1 MKLEGKVAVVTG
13 AGRGL
18 GRAYALHLAK
28 LGADVVINDIDLNS
42 SEEFDEKLTAG
53 SVMDEIRALGRKSL
67 GIEADV
73 RDKAAV
79 DAIFEQTVAEL
90 GRVDILVANAGGMA
104 GDRTQ
109 SYASSVPEDDLRATL
124 DRNLMGTIFCC
135 QAASASMMRQG
146 SGRIVTVA
154 SQAGLR
160 GSATGYYA
168 SYGTAKAAVI
178 HYTHYLAGELA
189 HYGINVNCI
198 APGYINTRRLAI
210 WNDWDDADVRQTVL
224 ADVPLGR
231 LGEVEDCAKVVEFFV
246 TDLSDYV
253 TGQCLSV
260 CGGAIRFH

>member
-28 LGADVVINDIDLNS
+28 LGADVVINDINLS
-42 SEEFDEKLTAG
+42 SAKEFDEKLTADT
-53 SVMDEIRALGRKSL
+53 VMDEVKALGRRSL

-73 RDKAAV
+73 SDKAAV
-79 DAIFEQTVAEL
+79 DAMFKQVLAEFA
-90 GRVDILVANAGGMA
+90 RVDILVANAGGLA
-104 GDRTQ
+104 GDRTR
-109 SYASSVPEDDLRATL
+109 SYASRVPEDDLRATL

-135 QAASASMMRQG
+135 QAASIPMMQQ
-146 SGRIVTVA
+146 SYGRIVTVA

-160 GSATGYYA
+160 ARANGYYA
-168 SYGTAKAAVI
+168 SYGAAKAAII

-189 HYGINVNCI
+189 PYGINVNCI
-198 APGYINTRRLAI
+198 APGYINTKRLAV
-210 WNDWDDADVRQTVL
+210 WNDWYNEENLRRVVADI
-224 ADVPLGR
+224 PLGR

-253 TGQCLSV
+253 TGQCLAV

>member
-18 GRAYALHLAK
+18 GRGYALHLAN
-28 LGADVVINDIDLNS
+28 LGADVVINDIDLRS
-42 SEEFDEKLTAG
+42 SHEFDEKLTADT
-53 SVMDEIRALGRKSL
+53 VVDEVRALGRKAL

-73 RDKAAV
+73 SDKTAV
-79 DAIFEQTVAEL
+79 DAMFRRVLAEF

-104 GDRTQ
+104 GDRTK
-109 SYASSVPEDDLRATL
+109 SYASSVPEHDLRLTL

-135 QAASASMMRQG
+135 QAASVPMRQQRY
-146 SGRIVTVA
+146 GRIVTVA
-154 SQAGLR
+154 SQAGLQ
-160 GSATGYYA
+160 GGANGYYA
-168 SYGTAKAAVI
+168 SYGTAKAAII

-189 HYGINVNCI
+189 PHGINVNCI
-198 APGYINTRRLAI
+198 APGYINTRRLAT
-210 WNDWDDADVRQTVL
+210 WNNWDDPETRQRVV
-224 ADVPLGR
+224 ANVPLGR

-253 TGQCLSV
+253 TGQCLSI